1 MRTLQ
6 RTSRRLEDWVIVWRL
21 RKAWRRNVVEQEK
34 KLQFFLIKKFIITLL
49 AVSLVEYV
57 ILWCV
62 NHLIIPWV
70 LHEFFPEYNSPEF
83 FNGTTVV
90 LLVFLVIAAF
100 IVGFIEIIIPEQLR
114 RPISLLSGMLQRTS
128 ANTIT
133 SAGGEDIFSTLN
145 GVQRFILFVIL
156 LGVFLL
162 IVTPYVL
169 GAIYYTRI
177 TVKEF
182 EKIAEARVAARKD
195 FERKRNL
202 MLSDI
207 AHDLRTPITTVAG
220 YSKALSDGM
229 VAEDRKQEY
238 LDAIQAKSVRMNDL
252 IGLLFD
258 YVKLD
263 SEGFSLNKQEI
274 DICEL
279 VRECGAMQYSDAE
292 EAGMEIVADIPEDR
306 MILSADK
313 IQLSRV
319 ITNLITNAVKHNNR
333 GDQIGLFVEQQDDRI
348 LIMVADTGRRIPDEK
363 AEHLFDPFAMGD
375 ESRNSKGGSAW
386 LYNKADSAAG
396 YNEIQTGIKI
406 CENVSYHNFV
416 GGMREKG
423 DRERLISL
431 SSFFVSQNI
440 I

>member
-70 LHEFFPEYNSPEF
+70 LHQFFPEYNSPEF

-114 RPISLLSGMLQRTS
+114 RPISLLSGMLERTS

-182 EKIAEARVAARKD
+182 EKIAEARVAARKE

-229 VAEDRKQEY
+229 VSEDRKQEY

-313 IQLSRV
+313 IQMSRV
-319 ITNLITNAVKHNNR
+319 ITNLITNAVKHNNK
-333 GDQIGLFVEQQDDRI
+333 GDQIGLFVEQQDDRV

-363 AEHLFDPFAMGD
+363 AEYLFDPFAMGD
-375 ESRNSKGGSAW
+375 ESRNSKGGSGLGLSIA
-386 LYNKADSAAG
+386 KKIVEMHG
-396 YNEIQTGIKI
+396 YTIKLIQQPDI
-406 CENVSYHNFV
+406 
-416 GGMREKG
+416 MRYKPASKYVKMF
-423 DRERLISL
+423 LITIPL
-431 SSFFVSQNI
+431 EG
-440 I
+440 

>member
-49 AVSLVEYV
+49 TVSLVEYV

-70 LHEFFPEYNSPEF
+70 LHEFLPEYNSPEF

-292 EAGMEIVADIPEDR
+292 EAGMEIVADIPEDI

-319 ITNLITNAVKHNNR
+319 ITNLITNAVKHNNK

-375 ESRNSKGGSAW
+375 ESRNSKGGSGLGLSIA
-386 LYNKADSAAG
+386 KKIVEMHG
-396 YNEIQTGIKI
+396 YTIKLIQQPDIVRYKMASKY
-406 CENVSYHNFV
+406 VKMF
-416 GGMREKG
+416 
-423 DRERLISL
+423 LITIPL
-431 SSFFVSQNI
+431 EG
-440 I
+440 

>member
-49 AVSLVEYV
+49 TVSLVEYV

-258 YVKLD
+258 YV
-263 SEGFSLNKQEI
+263 
-274 DICEL
+274 
-279 VRECGAMQYSDAE
+279 
-292 EAGMEIVADIPEDR
+292 
-306 MILSADK
+306 
-313 IQLSRV
+313 
-319 ITNLITNAVKHNNR
+319 NLCI
-333 GDQIGLFVEQQDDRI
+333 
-348 LIMVADTGRRIPDEK
+348 
-363 AEHLFDPFAMGD
+363 
-375 ESRNSKGGSAW
+375 
-386 LYNKADSAAG
+386 
-396 YNEIQTGIKI
+396 
-406 CENVSYHNFV
+406 
-416 GGMREKG
+416 
-423 DRERLISL
+423 
-431 SSFFVSQNI
+431 
-440 I
+440 

>member
-21 RKAWRRNVVEQEK
+21 SKAWRRNVVEQEK

-49 AVSLVEYV
+49 TVSLVEYV

-70 LHEFFPEYNSPEF
+70 LHEFLPEYNSPEF

-182 EKIAEARVAARKD
+182 EKIAEARVAARKE

-229 VAEDRKQEY
+229 VSEDRKQEY

-292 EAGMEIVADIPEDR
+292 EAGMEIVADIPEDI

-375 ESRNSKGGSAW
+375 ESRNSKGGSGLGLSIA
-386 LYNKADSAAG
+386 KKIVEMHG
-396 YNEIQTGIKI
+396 YTIKLIQQPDI
-406 CENVSYHNFV
+406 
-416 GGMREKG
+416 MRYKPASKYVKMF
-423 DRERLISL
+423 LITIPL
-431 SSFFVSQNI
+431 DG
-440 I
+440 